1 MNSLERRLQLGISL
15 SLVLLIGLL
24 WAAGNHS
31 IRKLTED
38 FVTSRLEHDAESLL
52 AALVLDSD
60 RADVHLRRIHQIY
73 TQPLSGHYYAIL
85 LDNGVELFSRS
96 LWDQSMIIPKL
107 APGESTRMRITGP
120 SGQQLLLWA
129 KGYHKQNHRISIAVA
144 EDLSSIQEQRDQFM
158 RTFALLAVSGLVILL
173 AIQSIL
179 VRRSFRRLEPVRE
192 DIRRLEQ
199 GKTDKLSEN
208 VPAEILPLVQELN
221 HLLGLLAQR
230 LERSRNALGNL
241 AHALKGPLNILVH
254 FFDSRENSEGDNL
267 ECNQARA
274 QVERVRQL
282 MDRELK
288 RARLVGGGIKSQR
301 FDPQVELPDLIRALK
316 QVHRNH
322 PVEIQYQ
329 LDTDSPTFGDREDM
343 LELLGNLLD
352 NACKWASSRVDFH
365 LTGRRNIRIFVED
378 DGRGLSDRD
387 LDLLT
392 QRGVRLDETVEGHG
406 LGLAIAKD
414 IVKLYGGNIAF
425 GRSKELG
432 GLKVSITLPPI
443 EGTSS

>member
-1 MNSLERRLQLGISL
+1 MNSLERRLQLGLSL
-15 SLVLLIGLL
+15 SLVLLIGAL
-24 WAAGNHS
+24 WAVGNHS
-31 IRKLTED
+31 IRGLTED
-38 FVTSRLEHDAESLL
+38 FVSSRLEHDAESLL
-52 AALVLDSD
+52 SALVLDSD
-60 RADVHLRRIHQIY
+60 QAEMHWRRIDQIY

-85 LDNGVELFSRS
+85 LDNGDELFSRS
-96 LWDQSMIIPKL
+96 LWDQSMVVPKL
-107 APGESTRMRITGP
+107 APGESTRMRVSGP

-129 KGYHKQNHRISIAVA
+129 KGFRKQNHEISIAVA

-158 RTFALLAVSGLVILL
+158 RTFALLAVGGLVILL
-173 AIQSIL
+173 TIQSI
-179 VRRSFRRLEPVRE
+179 VIRHSFRRLEPVRE
-192 DIRRLEQ
+192 DIRRLGQ
-199 GKTDKLSEN
+199 GKTDKLSED

-241 AHALKGPLNILVH
+241 AHALKGPLNLLVH
-254 FFDSRENSEGDNL
+254 FFDSRQNDADDNQ

-288 RARLVGGGIKSQR
+288 RARLVGTGIKSQR
-301 FDPQVELPDLIRALK
+301 FDPHVELPDLVRALK

-322 PVEIQYQ
+322 PVEIHYQ
-329 LDTDSPTFGDREDM
+329 LDTNSPAFGDREDM

-352 NACKWASSRVDFH
+352 NACKWASSRVELN
-365 LTGRRNIRIFVED
+365 LTGRYSIRIFVAD
-378 DGRGLSDRD
+378 DGRGLSDQE
-387 LDLLT
+387 LNTLT

-414 IVKLYGGNIAF
+414 IVKLYGGNITF
-425 GRSKELG
+425 GRSTELG
-432 GLKVSITLPPI
+432 GLRVSITLPPLG
-443 EGTSS
+443 GTSS